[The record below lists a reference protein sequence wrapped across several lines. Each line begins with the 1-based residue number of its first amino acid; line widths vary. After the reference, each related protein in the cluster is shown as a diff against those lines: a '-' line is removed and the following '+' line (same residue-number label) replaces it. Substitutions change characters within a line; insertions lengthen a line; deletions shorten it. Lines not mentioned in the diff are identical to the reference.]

1 MKKIKE
7 YLLKDRTPFAEGLSF
22 KKMFL
27 IFVIFSFLGCLYED
41 VLFMAKNYI
50 NYGILDYSTKRGLL
64 YLELSPIYGWGACI
78 MVYILA
84 RKPRQKLDYFL
95 IGSLINRLFNR
106 RSLRI
111 SNKLLAGGLYRNNIM
126 GLFNISIK
134 YKWQNN
140 FTIYVIL
147 GFIMLYTHG

>member
-41 VLFMAKNYI
+41 ILFMAKNYI

-95 IGSLINRLFNR
+95 IGSLIGGAFEYL
-106 RSLRI
+106 I
-111 SNKLLAGGLYRNNIM
+111 SFLQGGLYWNNIM

>member
-41 VLFMAKNYI
+41 ILFMAKNYI

-64 YLELSPIYGWGACI
+64 YLELSPYMAGEHVSW
-78 MVYILA
+78 YI
-84 RKPRQKLDYFL
+84 FL
-95 IGSLINRLFNR
+95 LESRGKN
-106 RSLRI
+106 
-111 SNKLLAGGLYRNNIM
+111 
-126 GLFNISIK
+126 
-134 YKWQNN
+134 
-140 FTIYVIL
+140 
-147 GFIMLYTHG
+147 